1 SHRVLHVRWNIQE
14 ASDRVTFEV
23 LQIRRFAKADLQGAL
38 QHGNPGVRSVRVKI
52 MESRGNE
59 GRVSKRL
66 AWLLASSFKY
76 RPFGSRRIDFLPN
89 NRFRVPGLW
98 RFGWFGCRSCT

>member
-1 SHRVLHVRWNIQE
+1 MVRRRMICVPRSHGGANDDCILVRSHRVLHVRWNIQE

-76 RPFGSRRIDFLPN
+76 RPFGS
-89 NRFRVPGLW
+89 V
-98 RFGWFGCRSCT
+98 